1 MCLANEAPAARS
13 RMDPVVREPP
23 TGGSTILTQVRFE
36 WLTTTAA
43 QPGSSPRV
51 LRGASGDRG
60 PDQGPSSRNGRA
72 AARFVLQ
79 LAELASG
86 TEKRPIDQG
95 HGAGAN
101 SWLTARRSGAGGQS
115 RGLGNATIEKNRVA
129 HDRSSGACGG

>member
-1 MCLANEAPAARS
+1 
-13 RMDPVVREPP
+13 MDPVVRETP
-23 TGGSTILTQVRFE
+23 TGCSTILTQVRFE

-79 LAELASG
+79 LARQG
-86 TEKRPIDQG
+86 IIRP
-95 HGAGAN
+95 GAGPIPRHPVQALN
-101 SWLTARRSGAGGQS
+101 WQVERKN
-115 RGLGNATIEKNRVA
+115 GLLIKVMVLAQTLG
-129 HDRSSGACGG
+129 